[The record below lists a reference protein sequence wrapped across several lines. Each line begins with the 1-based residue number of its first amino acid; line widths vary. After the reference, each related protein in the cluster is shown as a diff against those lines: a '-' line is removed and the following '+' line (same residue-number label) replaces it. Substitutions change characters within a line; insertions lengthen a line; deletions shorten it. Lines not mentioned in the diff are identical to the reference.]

1 MEFVMRIN
9 SIRAG
14 GTMCECYEEGF
25 MDLEVEEKEPE
36 KVPITVTVA
45 RRSRK

>member
-1 MEFVMRIN
+1 
-9 SIRAG
+9 
-14 GTMCECYEEGF
+14 MCECYEEEL
-25 MDLEVEEKEPE
+25 MDLDVEAKEPE